1 MKYLNVGT
9 KALSPLWV
17 AMIAACGG
25 PQPVAPAPVAQEPK
39 QVAQTPV
46 APPENSPT
54 QAAETQD
61 AMRLGGLE
69 RPWSPSLNDFEWQ
82 TSTSG
87 SGETASP
94 PETPPDTA
102 EDTESAGSVPVEA
115 PSPAKSP
122 WAFGAAGTLGMG
134 AGGQGGF
141 GTLGQ
146 SGLIAFSSNRDT
158 GGGYGADVFVYDH
171 LAGTVLA
178 LPGVN
183 TSYDE
188 INPRISG
195 NGRWLIYASDAEG
208 DFNIYLY
215 DVQTSLIDT
224 LASLNT
230 PYDEVAPTIDDAGS
244 VIAYAFRRN
253 GRWTLGVHEVATQRT
268 YIPAPVNNLYGDV
281 RTPWISGDGRY
292 VAFAADVDRSGYDI
306 FLYGFESGVLVS
318 PPFVNSEDDEFEP
331 ALSQDGSQL
340 VFVSDRAGND
350 DIFVSDLR
358 SGFTD
363 RLVLANS
370 NYRERS
376 PRFLGGSPDTIVF
389 NSDRSGRRR
398 LYVFNTGMGVLD
410 TLAIAHD
417 IGSDDEM
424 LDQSSSTAG
433 ISGSLFGGRLGGLR
447 GGGGGLRGVG
457 RFW

>member
-1 MKYLNVGT
+1 MGPR
-9 KALSPLWV
+9 ALFPLWLATV
-17 AMIAACGG
+17 AACGTPQNLP
-25 PQPVAPAPVAQEPK
+25 PQPVAKETNQTTA
-39 QVAQTPV
+39 TPV
-46 APPENSPT
+46 TPPESKPE
-54 QAAETQD
+54 QSQD
-61 AMRLGGLE
+61 NEEALRLGGLVNE
-69 RPWSPSLNDFEWQ
+69 RPWSPSLEDFDWQ
-82 TSTSG
+82 SQNPDKPVTATEEEASSQSDAPPAETTPIVPPSETS
-87 SGETASP
+87 
-94 PETPPDTA
+94 
-102 EDTESAGSVPVEA
+102 
-115 PSPAKSP
+115 SP
-122 WAFGAAGTLGMG
+122 WAFGASGSLGMG
-134 AGGQGGF
+134 AGGTGGF
-141 GTLGQ
+141 GALGQ
-146 SGLIAFSSNRDT
+146 SGLIAFASNRDT

-208 DFNIYLY
+208 DFNVYLY

-224 LASLNT
+224 LPSLNT

-244 VIAYAFRRN
+244 RIAYAFRRN

-268 YIPAPVNNLYGDV
+268 YIPAPVANLYGSV

-306 FLYGFESGVLVS
+306 FLYGFEAGVLVS
-318 PPFVNSEDDEFEP
+318 PPFVNSDDDEFEP

-340 VFVSDRAGND
+340 VFVSDRTGSD
-350 DIFVSDLR
+350 DIYMSDLR

-363 RLVLANS
+363 RMVLANS
-370 NYRERS
+370 NYDERS
-376 PRFLGGSPDTIVF
+376 PRFLGGSSDTIVF

-424 LDQSSSTAG
+424 IDQSSSTAG
-433 ISGSLFGGRLGGLR
+433 ISGGLFGGRLGGLR
-447 GGGGGLRGVG
+447 GGLRRIG